1 MALLESIAA
10 WVAFIVPAYVA
21 NAAPVV
27 FGGGRPL
34 DFGRKFLDGR
44 RVFGDGKTIAGF
56 ASGIVFGTIAG
67 ALEGAVLGN
76 ALFWLQLGFVL
87 SLGAMLGDLAGS
99 FAKRRLGIQRGRQFF
114 LADQLSFL
122 IAAVLFAYPLYPL
135 DLYGFIFLVA
145 LTLMLHILSN
155 FMANRIRLKRV
166 PW

>member
-1 MALLESIAA
+1 MPLFDSLLA
-10 WVAFIVPAYVA
+10 WIAFIIPAYVA
-21 NAAPVV
+21 NAVPVV
-27 FGGGRPL
+27 FGGGRPI
-34 DFGRKFLDGR
+34 DFGRKFFDGR

-56 ASGIVFGTIAG
+56 ASGIVFGTVAG

-76 ALFWLQLGFVL
+76 ALFWLRLGFVL

-114 LADQLSFL
+114 LVDQLSFL
-122 IAAVLFAYPLYPL
+122 VAAVLFAYPLYPL

-145 LTLMLHILSN
+145 LTLMLHIISN
-155 FMANRIRLKRV
+155 FAANRIRLKRV